1 MKFIESLK
9 NILGGAPKTEV
20 IEGIPEEMRRLL
32 EEAKASGEP
41 FREGP
46 YFDAAE
52 PDMDLQWENLIW
64 PILKERNID
73 YHCVLDFAAGYGWNS
88 VKLRQYADRIIIVDI
103 NQESIDACKER
114 FKGDDRFV
122 YIKTNGISLTGIR
135 NEDVTFIYSF
145 DSMVHF
151 DSDVVREYLKEFY
164 RVLKPGGYGFCHHSN
179 YTDNPTGDFTKS
191 AHWRNFMSK
200 ELFAHY
206 CAKEGL
212 TIVEQRVIDWS
223 VEKLDC
229 LSLFCKS
236 ED

>member
-1 MKFIESLK
+1 MKFIRWLSNFSDGVLK
-9 NILGGAPKTEV
+9 IRDEQKKK
-20 IEGIPEEMRRLL
+20 RRLL
-32 EEAKASGEP
+32 EEARSSGEP
-41 FREGP
+41 FRNGP

-52 PDMDLQWENLIW
+52 PDMDKQWENLIW
-64 PILKERNID
+64 PMLKDRGID
-73 YHCVLDFAAGYGWNS
+73 FHCVLDLAAGHGRNS
-88 VKLRQYADRIIIVDI
+88 AKLRQYADRIIIVDI
-103 NQESIDACKER
+103 NQENIDACKKR

-122 YIKTNGISLTGIR
+122 YFKNDGISLRGVR
-135 NEDVTFIYSF
+135 NKSVTFVYTF

-151 DSDVVREYLKEFY
+151 DSDVVREYLGEFY

-179 YTDNPTGDFTKS
+179 YTDNPSGDFKKTF
-191 AHWRNFMSK
+191 HWRNFMSK

-223 VEKLDC
+223 CEKLDC
-229 LSLFCKS
+229 LSLFWKF